1 MKFINYLTSI
11 TGISIYPL
19 ISLLIFTAI
28 FTVVLYK
35 TFSESKQ
42 SIAEQSNLP
51 LDDQPS
57 I

>member
-11 TGISIYPL
+11 SGISIYPL
-19 ISLLIFTAI
+19 ISLVIFTVV
-28 FTVVLYK
+28 FSVVLYK

-42 SIAEQSNLP
+42 SIAEQKNIP

>member
-19 ISLLIFTAI
+19 ISLMIFTAI